1 MGPLRSGRGAT
12 QRSGAAASRPT
23 AVRRHGLAHRLGGAV
38 VILVLGAQA
47 HAAGD
52 VVYGEIL
59 FALAGG
65 CGCHSMPDGPVGAGG
80 RELPTPFGTFYGT
93 NITPDVE
100 TGIGA
105 WSDAEIS
112 AAIRDGTLR
121 TGEVLAP
128 VMPYHQYAGM
138 ADADVQDLVAYLRM
152 LPAVRRENRPAE
164 SWLPFA
170 RRAYRAWRWLFAP
183 RAAPPPSPPIESLAR
198 GRYLVDHVSICGDCH
213 TPRDR
218 FGVLDDRYY
227 LAGTDSGPDGKAV
240 PNITP
245 DVATGLAKWDEDD
258 VVAVLLTTMLPNGDN
273 VQGLMAEVVD
283 GYGGGP
289 GYKAAPKLALRA
301 IAEYITS
308 VPAIRHKV
316 GKARER

>member
-1 MGPLRSGRGAT
+1 MRPLRSGRAAT
-12 QRSGAAASRPT
+12 QRRCAPASRT
-23 AVRRHGLAHRLGGAV
+23 TGTRRHGLAHRLGGAV

-47 HAAGD
+47 HAAGQ
-52 VVYGEIL
+52 GEEDLAIHGI
-59 FALAGG
+59 AGG

-80 RELPTPFGTFYGT
+80 RELLTPFGTFYGT

-105 WSDAEIS
+105 WSDAEII
-112 AAIRDGTLR
+112 AAIRDGTRR
-121 TGEVLAP
+121 TGEALAP
-128 VMPYHQYAGM
+128 VMPYYQYAGM
-138 ADADVQDLVAYLRM
+138 ADADVQDLITYLRM

-164 SWLPFA
+164 GWLPFA
-170 RRAYRAWRWLFAP
+170 RQAYRAWRWVFAP
-183 RAAPPPSPPIESLAR
+183 RAVPPPSPPIESLAR

-213 TPRDR
+213 TPRNR
-218 FGVLDDRYY
+218 FGALDDRYY

-245 DVATGLAKWDEDD
+245 DVVTGLAKWDEEDL
-258 VVAVLLTTMLPNGDN
+258 VAVLLTTMLPNGDN

-301 IAEYITS
+301 MAEYIKS
-308 VPAIRHKV
+308 VPPIRHKV